1 MKRRGNYFHP
11 RCSLLCTLPRQ
22 DSIKH
27 MTDVLQSAVFIPSRV
42 HFRSSCRA
50 EYASDDSGR
59 LTHLLL
65 LQIEI
70 CAIARNRRN
79 VPRCALP
86 TPRPHTG
93 GRKIAQRPLLWV
105 GLNKLTPFE
114 LEAINF
120 ISAAAG
126 CLWEGVF
133 QRRGALGANE
143 RIALTLTKLWI
154 AVSRVN

>member
-1 MKRRGNYFHP
+1 MLSSLRSSKTGFNKTHDGCFAECSSLYCESSAFAERVCKRRLGAID
-11 RCSLLCTLPRQ
+11 TL
-22 DSIKH
+22 
-27 MTDVLQSAVFIPSRV
+27 
-42 HFRSSCRA
+42 A
-50 EYASDDSGR
+50 E
-59 LTHLLL
+59 

-79 VPRCALP
+79 APRCELP

-120 ISAAAG
+120 ISVAAAG

-133 QRRGALGANE
+133 QRRALGANE